1 MTSADGGERE
11 LILRVATRLFAAL
24 GYDGTSTS
32 QITEAAG
39 VDVATLNEHFGG
51 KRELYLAVLERAHL
65 ADLGQTERAIA
76 EISAAPPGDP
86 LREPARAVHRLLDSY
101 IDFCVEN
108 PDIGA
113 LWMHRWLSD
122 ASDVTEPERQY
133 VQPMVRRISETLRSL
148 APGSAD
154 VMFTVWTVTWSAHV
168 FSRGGVLDEEGNHW
182 TPGDP
187 EILRRFRAYMHD
199 VVHHALGLPGD
210 PPRS

>member
-39 VDVATLNEHFGG
+39 VDVATLNENFGG
-51 KRELYLAVLERAHL
+51 RRELYLAVMERAHL
-65 ADLGQTERAIA
+65 AELAHLEGTIA
-76 EISAAPPGDP
+76 KISAAPPGDP
-86 LREPARAVHRLLDSY
+86 IREPAGAVHLLLDSY
-101 IDFCVEN
+101 IDFCVSN
-108 PDIGA
+108 PDLDA

-133 VQPMVRRISETLRSL
+133 VQPVIRRISEVLQSM

-154 VMFTVWTVTWSAHV
+154 VMFTVWTVTWSAHA
-168 FSRGGVLDEEGNHW
+168 FSRAGVLDEEGNHW
-182 TPGDP
+182 SPDDP
-187 EILRRFRAYMHD
+187 EILRRFRAYMHEL
-199 VVHHALGLPGD
+199 VHHALGLPGS
-210 PPRS
+210 PPAP

>member
-51 KRELYLAVLERAHL
+51 KRELYLAVMERAHL
-65 ADLGQTERAIA
+65 TELADLEGTIA
-76 EISAAPPGDP
+76 QIAAAPPGDP
-86 LREPARAVHRLLDSY
+86 LGEPSGAVHRLLDSY
-101 IDFCVEN
+101 IDFCVRN
-108 PDIGA
+108 PDIAA

-133 VQPMVRRISETLRSL
+133 VQPVVRRISETLRSL
-148 APGSAD
+148 ASPSAD
-154 VMFTVWTVTWSAHV
+154 VMFAVWTVTWSAHA

-182 TPGDP
+182 SPGDP